1 MMSENHLGRT
11 AAAADRPRESSTSAT
26 LFVHVKP
33 ATTLDVVAHRGENRV
48 VLRMGDESHAS
59 LALFVDGPDLDRL
72 HALLDEASL
81 DLGRPVPSAAE
92 AAPEAYASGW
102 DAAIAFCDASTDE
115 PVPASAPGGPDA

>member
-1 MMSENHLGRT
+1 MSENHLGRT

-33 ATTLDVVAHRGENRV
+33 ATTLDVVAHRSENRV
-48 VLRMGDESHAS
+48 VLRLGDESHAS
-59 LALFVDGPDLDRL
+59 LVLFVDGPDLDRL

-92 AAPEAYASGW
+92 ASPEAYASGW
-102 DAAIAFCDASTDE
+102 DAAIAFCDASADE
-115 PVPASAPGGPDA
+115 PVPATAPGGPDA

>member
-33 ATTLDVVAHRGENRV
+33 ATTLDVVAHRAENRV
-48 VLRMGDESHAS
+48 VLRLGDESHAS

-102 DAAIAFCDASTDE
+102 DAAIAFCESAGE